1 MRFRCKLKSVSNTKE
16 ARYTMLAAA
25 TGREALP
32 VMPKTD
38 IVFLF
43 CCLPSLALALAEP
56 PLAATLFE
64 AIAPICDT

>member
-1 MRFRCKLKSVSNTKE
+1 MRSVSNTKE
-16 ARYTMLAAA
+16 AGYTILSAA
-25 TGREALP
+25 TDRAALP

-43 CCLPSLALALAEP
+43 CCLPSLALALAVP

>member
-1 MRFRCKLKSVSNTKE
+1 MKSVSNTKE

-25 TGREALP
+25 TDRAALP
-32 VMPKTD
+32 VMPKAD
-38 IVFLF
+38 IDFLL
-43 CCLPSLALALAEP
+43 CCLPSLALALAVP